1 MDMMKIPGMIRKECN
16 FRDMICDYSQRLPDD
31 TFNIDK
37 LVGNPFSLKQ
47 RIKMGGNG
55 SPRFIIE
62 KYSENFDEKVTTFD
76 TINYGS
82 VELRPNGI
90 IIHFKNNLVH
100 YIWVIPYYKLTLYR
114 ADYESFH
121 ADGGFISFCRDRLEK
136 KHVLFLKKLHNYRL
150 EYLKAHFSAGPN
162 PM

>member
-1 MDMMKIPGMIRKECN
+1 
-16 FRDMICDYSQRLPDD
+16 MICDYSQRLPDD
-31 TFNIDK
+31 TFKIDK
-37 LVGNPFSLKQ
+37 LIGEPFSLKE
-47 RIKMGGNG
+47 RIKMRGNG

-62 KYSENFDEKVTTFD
+62 KASENLEEKLTTFD
-76 TINYGS
+76 AINYGS

-100 YIWVIPYYKLTLYR
+100 YIWAIPYYKLTLYR

-121 ADGGFISFCRDRLEK
+121 ADGDFISFSRDRLEK
-136 KHVLFLKKLHNYRL
+136 KHRTFIEKLHNYRMD
-150 EYLKAHFSAGPN
+150 YLKQHFSAGPN